1 MTDTPETPRIPATP
15 HADRSIWLRG
25 LRMLLMV
32 FAFQITASLLGLV
45 AVVQFV
51 LTLVSDAPNP
61 RLADFGQALGRYL
74 RQIADFVS
82 FGTEATPFPFSD
94 WPGR

>member
-1 MTDTPETPRIPATP
+1 MTDIPETTVAPRAE
-15 HADRSIWLRG
+15 RSIWLRG
-25 LRMLLMV
+25 LLMLVMAL
-32 FAFQITASLLGLV
+32 AFQITASLLGLV

-51 LTLVSDAPNP
+51 LKLMSEAPNP

-82 FGTEATPFPFSD
+82 FGTEETPFPFSD

>member
-1 MTDTPETPRIPATP
+1 MTDIPETTVAPR
-15 HADRSIWLRG
+15 ADRNIWVRG
-25 LRMLLMV
+25 LLTLVMA

-51 LTLVSDAPNP
+51 LALVSDAPNP
-61 RLADFGQALGRYL
+61 RLGDFGQALGRYL

-82 FGTEATPFPFSD
+82 FGTEDTPFPFSD

>member
-1 MTDTPETPRIPATP
+1 MTDIPESTVAPRPE
-15 HADRSIWLRG
+15 RSVWVRG
-25 LRMLLMV
+25 LLTLVMAL
-32 FAFQITASLLGLV
+32 AFQITASLLALV

-82 FGTEATPFPFSD
+82 FGTETTPFPFSD

>member
-1 MTDTPETPRIPATP
+1 MSENPETTVVP
-15 HADRSIWLRG
+15 HAGRSIWVRG
-25 LRMLLMV
+25 LLTVVMA
-32 FAFQITASLLGLV
+32 FAFQLTASLLGLV

-51 LTLVSDAPNP
+51 LMLVSDAPNP

-82 FGTEATPFPFSD
+82 FGTEEAPFPFSD